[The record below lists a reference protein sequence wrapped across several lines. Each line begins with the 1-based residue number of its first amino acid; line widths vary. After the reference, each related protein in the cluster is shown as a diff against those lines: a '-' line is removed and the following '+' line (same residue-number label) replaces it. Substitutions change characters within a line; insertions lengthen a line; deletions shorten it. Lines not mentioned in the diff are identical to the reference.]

1 MQKSSLLVCSFFSF
15 QSVHSLTHSLANPRV
30 ALTHS
35 PSAYARL
42 VLALTSWSTLTTGGL
57 RILKVRW
64 KTFSIM
70 PLRLTQSMDPTRTL
84 SPTIT
89 LRLIFFSS
97 TLHPVEASRRFLAY
111 DAATTPMAWDSV
123 RGGLSLRERTRAR
136 EEYSFSILEGLFF
149 FYKED
154 DSVTIANRGPFMQ
167 SFPTGNPSYHGR
179 HTTVTA
185 PQTVNFQPNVV
196 PSVIVDE
203 LKSLTNYFG
212 SKYFIGE
219 GAYGKVYQEVVIKK
233 LDSISIV
240 SRLKHEN
247 VVELV
252 NYYVDGSFRAL
263 AYEYAPKGS
272 LHNILH
278 G

>member
-1 MQKSSLLVCSFFSF
+1 MELYTFEVTVCWSPFF
-15 QSVHSLTHSLANPRV
+15 VMEL
-30 ALTHS
+30 
-35 PSAYARL
+35 Y
-42 VLALTSWSTLTTGGL
+42 
-57 RILKVRW
+57 
-64 KTFSIM
+64 TFDV
-70 PLRLTQSMDPTRTL
+70 T
-84 SPTIT
+84 
-89 LRLIFFSS
+89 
-97 TLHPVEASRRFLAY
+97 
-111 DAATTPMAWDSV
+111 
-123 RGGLSLRERTRAR
+123 
-136 EEYSFSILEGLFF
+136 ILEGLFF

-233 LDSISIV
+233 LDSSNQTKQEFL
-240 SRLKHEN
+240 SQHEN

>member
-1 MQKSSLLVCSFFSF
+1 M
-15 QSVHSLTHSLANPRV
+15 
-30 ALTHS
+30 
-35 PSAYARL
+35 
-42 VLALTSWSTLTTGGL
+42 
-57 RILKVRW
+57 
-64 KTFSIM
+64 
-70 PLRLTQSMDPTRTL
+70 TRMKL
-84 SPTIT
+84 D
-89 LRLIFFSS
+89 
-97 TLHPVEASRRFLAY
+97 Y
-111 DAATTPMAWDSV
+111 DATTTPMAWDSV
-123 RGGLSLRERTRAR
+123 KGGLSLRERTRAR

-149 FYKED
+149 FCKED

-179 HTTVTA
+179 HTIVIA
-185 PQTVNFQPNVV
+185 PQTVNFQPNVA

-203 LKSLTNYFG
+203 FKSLTDYFG

-233 LDSISIV
+233 LDSSNQTEQEFLSQVWFNCYFSIV

-272 LHNILH
+272 LHNILY